1 MQQSTPRTRQIVAA
15 VIGNALEWY
24 DFVVYGFMTVIIS
37 RLFFPTES
45 EYASLLLAMA
55 TFGVGFFM
63 RPVGGILIGLY
74 ADRKGR
80 KAALQLII
88 GLMTIAVAM
97 IAFAPP
103 YAVIGA
109 AAPVLIVA
117 ARLLQGFATGG
128 EFASATAFLV
138 ESAPAERRGFF
149 GSLQMVGQSVAA
161 LAGASSGMFITQS
174 LTPEQIDQWGW
185 RIPFMI
191 GLLIGPVGL
200 YIRRHLEET
209 EVFKAAHV
217 ELPKNIIT
225 AMQLHGLKRYL
236 HMSALGADSQGPSMY
251 QRSKGDGEAAVRA
264 SNLDWT
270 IFRPSVIFGAQDQ
283 FINLF
288 SKLTKLFPAM
298 PLANHQ
304 AQFQPVSVDDVAT
317 AFVKSLLMPQTI
329 RQSYDLVGPTVYTM
343 KEIVEFA
350 AHKAKTSCAI
360 IPVPAFVGYIQA
372 LAFEFLP
379 GPTLM
384 SRDNIA
390 SMQLPNI
397 LPVNGTDALL
407 EVFKMSRRT
416 LEGMR

>member
-1 MQQSTPRTRQIVAA
+1 MK
-15 VIGNALEWY
+15 Y
-24 DFVVYGFMTVIIS
+24 DI
-37 RLFFPTES
+37 L
-45 EYASLLLAMA
+45 
-55 TFGVGFFM
+55 
-63 RPVGGILIGLY
+63 LIGGNGFV
-74 ADRKGR
+74 GR
-80 KAALQLII
+80 VIAAQLQLA
-88 GLMTIAVAM
+88 G
-97 IAFAPP
+97 
-103 YAVIGA
+103 YS
-109 AAPVLIVA
+109 VLVPTSHMVA
-117 ARLLQGFATGG
+117 ARELRMLPKVH
-128 EFASATAFLV
+128 V
-138 ESAPAERRGFF
+138 EDADIHDFDE
-149 GSLQMVGQSVAA
+149 L
-161 LAGASSGMFITQS
+161 QS
-174 LTPEQIDQWGW
+174 LCE
-185 RIPFMI
+185 R
-191 GLLIGPVGL
+191 IGPNGAVINLVGVL
-200 YIRRHLEET
+200 HDKPAQPYG

-236 HMSALGADSQGPSMY
+236 HMSALGADSKGPSMY
-251 QRSKGDGEAAVRA
+251 QRSKGDGEAAVKA

-304 AQFQPVSVDDVAT
+304 AQFQPVSVDDVAS
-317 AFVKSLLMPQTI
+317 AFVKSLSMPQTI
-329 RQSYDLVGPTVYTM
+329 HQSYDLVGPTVYTM

-390 SMQLPNI
+390 SMQLPNT
-397 LPVNGTDALL
+397 LPANGVDALT

-416 LEGMR
+416 LEGMQ

>member
-1 MQQSTPRTRQIVAA
+1 MK
-15 VIGNALEWY
+15 Y
-24 DFVVYGFMTVIIS
+24 DI
-37 RLFFPTES
+37 
-45 EYASLLLAMA
+45 
-55 TFGVGFFM
+55 
-63 RPVGGILIGLY
+63 
-74 ADRKGR
+74 
-80 KAALQLII
+80 
-88 GLMTIAVAM
+88 
-97 IAFAPP
+97 
-103 YAVIGA
+103 
-109 AAPVLIVA
+109 
-117 ARLLQGFATGG
+117 
-128 EFASATAFLV
+128 
-138 ESAPAERRGFF
+138 
-149 GSLQMVGQSVAA
+149 
-161 LAGASSGMFITQS
+161 
-174 LTPEQIDQWGW
+174 
-185 RIPFMI
+185 
-191 GLLIGPVGL
+191 LLIGGNGFVGRVIAAQL
-200 YIRRHLEET
+200 QLAGYSVLVPTGHLAAARELRMLPKVHVEDADIHDFD
-209 EVFKAAHV
+209 ELQSLCSRIKPNGAVINLVGVLHDKPAQPYGRVFKDAHV

-251 QRSKGDGEAAVRA
+251 QRSKGDGEAAVKA
-264 SNLDWT
+264 SHLDWT

-317 AFVKSLLMPQTI
+317 AFVKSLSMPQTI
-329 RQSYDLVGPTVYTM
+329 HQAYDLVGPTVYTM

-350 AHKAKTSCAI
+350 ARKAKTTCAI

-397 LPVNGTDALL
+397 LPTNGVDALTD
-407 EVFKMSRRT
+407 VFKMSRRS
-416 LEGMR
+416 LEGMQ